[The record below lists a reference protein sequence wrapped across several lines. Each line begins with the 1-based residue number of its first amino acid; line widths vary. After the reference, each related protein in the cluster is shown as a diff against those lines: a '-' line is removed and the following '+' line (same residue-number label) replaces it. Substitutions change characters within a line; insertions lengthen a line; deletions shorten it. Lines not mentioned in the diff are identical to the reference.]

1 MRSAQTYLWYMT
13 SLSMDASPKLENSSS
28 EAQTFSQL
36 GRFKIN
42 FPSQNR
48 KSAYLTTWANILH
61 DRYDVISPNEKVNL
75 STIVLDRA
83 RHPPND
89 QCTKSQRTYR
99 SHGRTTICK
108 IAPSSK
114 YGVSL
119 LKKIKF
125 KAILLCNKDSLHL
138 H

>member
-1 MRSAQTYLWYMT
+1 M
-13 SLSMDASPKLENSSS
+13 
-28 EAQTFSQL
+28 
-36 GRFKIN
+36 
-42 FPSQNR
+42 
-48 KSAYLTTWANILH
+48 
-61 DRYDVISPNEKVNL
+61 ISPNEKVNL

-83 RHPPND
+83 QHPPND
-89 QCTKSQRTYR
+89 QCERIAHMGEQQFL
-99 SHGRTTICK
+99 CK